1 MAVLA
6 DAALD
11 EREREVLERFVA
23 ALAEEYGEDLDG
35 VWLYGSRARGERTHD
50 ESDIDVLVVTREGRD
65 DDALY
70 RIAYRV
76 LDELG
81 NPRVLLEPRQ
91 RSRPGWRIG
100 GRSSRSSYAT
110 STATRS
116 CCTAARDPQILGAAG
131 ARTRRPGQRAPVARR

>member
-35 VWLYGSRARGERTHD
+35 VWLYGSRARGGRTHD
-50 ESDIDVLVVTREGRD
+50 EAGIDVLVGTREARD

-91 RSRPGWRIG
+91 RSRAWVEDRRAIESFFLRDVDRDKIVLH
-100 GRSSRSSYAT
+100 GR
-110 STATRS
+110 
-116 CCTAARDPQILGAAG
+116 P
-131 ARTRRPGQRAPVARR
+131 